1 MGQIYQ
7 VGNQYINEKSL
18 ENEVQKI
25 LEVLRKEKRTYS
37 MNIFL
42 LKETIKFLEK
52 EAEVIA
58 NIRTFQ

>member
-52 EAEVIA
+52 EAEEIA